1 MCIMSNVRFNLY
13 FKQKTIKLDLFSHY
27 LFNFSRRV
35 NISHWRDKEKC
46 WKKLVNQKTYII
58 LMQSNIEK
66 KGEKE
71 NGIQNTEKRALKSKS
86 ENDLGDAF
94 DFNQELE
101 KHILRI
107 LGE

>member
-1 MCIMSNVRFNLY
+1 M
-13 FKQKTIKLDLFSHY
+13 
-27 LFNFSRRV
+27 
-35 NISHWRDKEKC
+35 
-46 WKKLVNQKTYII
+46 
-58 LMQSNIEK
+58 EK

-101 KHILRI
+101 NHILRI

>member
-1 MCIMSNVRFNLY
+1 MYNVQSTIY
-13 FKQKTIKLDLFSHY
+13 FKKKTIRLDLFSYY
-27 LFNFSRRV
+27 LFDFFRRV

-94 DFNQELE
+94 DFTQELE